1 MNFVVYSR
9 SLSWCIL
16 LFIFFI
22 WSSIQIFFW
31 KDIYLSDILCVFHLL
46 TFPQRPVHSSI
57 RQLWC
62 VWPSL
67 RLHWLSIKQITTT
80 WVIDV
85 LFLFIVFVL
94 LWNFI
99 GKFLTMIFVKFTF
112 LRSYLWS
119 LCEPFVWPLA
129 LLQFLVQH
137 LCKVQWAY
145 YDPYIR
151 FIVSAPL
158 LTLEMS
164 PGTKGKLQAWCYIW
178 YCAKIQSHHSFL
190 HILPGA
196 EIFLN
201 MCKYT
206 STVWSFEFPLSVL
219 CLNGSQDTLV
229 SGLTK

>member
-1 MNFVVYSR
+1 MNFIVYPR

-57 RQLWC
+57 RQLWS

-67 RLHWLSIKQITTT
+67 RIHWLSIKQITTT
-80 WVIDV
+80 WVMDV
-85 LFLFIVFVL
+85 LFLFIVCVL

-137 LCKVQWAY
+137 LCKVLVQWAY

-151 FIVSAPL
+151 FIVSVPL

-164 PGTKGKLQAWCYIW
+164 PGTKGKLQAWCYMVL
-178 YCAKIQSHHSFL
+178 YKKSRVTTHFF
-190 HILPGA
+190 
-196 EIFLN
+196 IF
-201 MCKYT
+201 C
-206 STVWSFEFPLSVL
+206 
-219 CLNGSQDTLV
+219 Q
-229 SGLTK
+229 